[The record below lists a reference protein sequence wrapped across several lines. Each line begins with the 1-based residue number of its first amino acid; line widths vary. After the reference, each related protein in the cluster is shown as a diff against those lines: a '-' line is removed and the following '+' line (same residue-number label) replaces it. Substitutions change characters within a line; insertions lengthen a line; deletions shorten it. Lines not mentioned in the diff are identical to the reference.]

1 MCANAYLFKASE
13 AELII
18 PAPSRHKKKVRRY
31 GNNRKNTKETGIYQP
46 SIQHKIGGKDSSDRS
61 RFLCMGY
68 RLHLGGF
75 GRGFLLEYPKEYRI
89 LSSFSYRSDWFFLVF
104 IHSHFLIPTI
114 MNKVFLL
121 GTNKEI
127 DRAKQVVEV
136 NQVIQMEG
144 YSYDR
149 YVVYEIR
156 KNDWGIAYKLINLRT
171 KEFYTADIIRP
182 LSEKFGIGY
191 YYDSENPLFMDAF
204 EVAILLQ
211 QAQQQKK
218 AETDEAEKEK
228 IRVEEVKV
236 IGRKRFA
243 EIFPEEAQAVIVA
256 RLRQNESDSYTDYY
270 SYSTQRTV
278 IIGFSKHKRD
288 IFSEMRKHASNF
300 EETAYL
306 AEPNEDYEHREK
318 YSMGDGYYLGES
330 KYSGWIIEKEPV
342 YNRERTIEDFA
353 YTAGNENNI
362 HISKSDTMPPS
373 KPTGESKDGCTLV
386 EYSAKAVAV
395 FGDTKSIK
403 DELKAMGGRFNS
415 HLTFNGKKLAGWI
428 FSKSQERQLAYY
440 FGLD

>member
-1 MCANAYLFKASE
+1 MS
-13 AELII
+13 
-18 PAPSRHKKKVRRY
+18 
-31 GNNRKNTKETGIYQP
+31 
-46 SIQHKIGGKDSSDRS
+46 
-61 RFLCMGY
+61 
-68 RLHLGGF
+68 
-75 GRGFLLEYPKEYRI
+75 
-89 LSSFSYRSDWFFLVF
+89 
-104 IHSHFLIPTI
+104 
-114 MNKVFLL
+114 KVFLL
-121 GTNKEI
+121 GASKEI

-171 KEFYTADIIRP
+171 KDFQTADIIRP
-182 LSEKFGIGY
+182 LNEKFGIGY
-191 YYDSENPLFMDAF
+191 YYDSENPQFMDSF

-211 QAQQQKK
+211 QAHGQKQ
-218 AETDEAEKEK
+218 AEQDEAEQEK
-228 IRVEEVKV
+228 IRVEQVRA
-236 IGRKRFA
+236 IGRERFA
-243 EIFPEEAQAVIVA
+243 EIFPEDAQAVIVA
-256 RLRQNESDSYTDYY
+256 RLRQNESDSQTDYY
-270 SYSTQRTV
+270 GYSTQRTV

-318 YSMGDGYYLGES
+318 YSMGDGYYLGKS

-342 YNRERTIEDFA
+342 YKRENTIEEFA
-353 YTAGNENNI
+353 YTAGNEDNI
-362 HISKSDTMPPS
+362 HLSKTDTTPPS
-373 KPTGESKDGCTLV
+373 KSTEESKGGCTLV

-415 HLTFNGKKLAGWI
+415 HLTFNGKRLAGWI
-428 FSKSQERQLAYY
+428 FSKSQEKQLAYY